1 MPDDLTLEA
10 QILVA
15 LRRITRAVDLRSRA
29 LLNDYGLTAP
39 QLTTL
44 HAINRLQPVTA
55 GAVADAIHLGRP
67 TLTGIL
73 NRLESRGLV
82 ARSRSRQDRRVVKI
96 RLTDEGQSILKNAPS
111 LLQDEFLDELAKLKK
126 WERTQILATLQR
138 IADMMNA
145 TRLEAVPVLS
155 SELADA
161 VSGDTI
167 LHLEASSEFNKSAEP
182 ASDMDNHGK
191 D

>member
-111 LLQDEFLDELAKLKK
+111 LLQDEFLDELTKLKK

-167 LHLEASSEFNKSAEP
+167 LHLEASSEFNNSAEP
-182 ASDMDNHGK
+182 ASDMDNPGE